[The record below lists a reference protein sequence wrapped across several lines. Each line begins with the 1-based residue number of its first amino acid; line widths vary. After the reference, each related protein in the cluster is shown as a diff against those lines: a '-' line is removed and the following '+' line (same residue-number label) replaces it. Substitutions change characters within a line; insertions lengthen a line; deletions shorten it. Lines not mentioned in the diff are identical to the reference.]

1 MLDWE
6 RRAIGVQLGDAPH
19 FVGTL
24 SATYD
29 PGRDTTGT
37 AWWVT
42 AFFAPEVW
50 RRWGVGLL
58 HGSLNLWLTAS
69 DGRVEIP
76 GLQVKLPEE
85 VLRQIQPG
93 HPDLA
98 RRWRQVSITPVLVAG
113 EALGFVIRG
122 SETPD
127 TFVEVFAPTHLR
139 TRLGIARNQKT
150 PVQVG
155 VLACDY

>member
-6 RRAIGVQLGDAPH
+6 RRALGLGSSDQPH
-19 FVGTL
+19 FVRTL
-24 SATYD
+24 NTTFD

-42 AFFAPEVW
+42 AFFAPTVW

-58 HGSLNLWLTAS
+58 HGSLNLWLPG
-69 DGRVEIP
+69 DGARLDIP
-76 GLQVKLPEE
+76 GITAELPADVERQLFPMARSLAQRWQQV
-85 VLRQIQPG
+85 I
-93 HPDLA
+93 
-98 RRWRQVSITPVLVAG
+98 ITPVLVSG

-122 SETPD
+122 AGSPSD
-127 TFVEVFAPTHLR
+127 LVEIFAPTHLR
-139 TRLGIARNQKT
+139 TRLGIPKNEKRG
-150 PVQVG
+150 VQVG